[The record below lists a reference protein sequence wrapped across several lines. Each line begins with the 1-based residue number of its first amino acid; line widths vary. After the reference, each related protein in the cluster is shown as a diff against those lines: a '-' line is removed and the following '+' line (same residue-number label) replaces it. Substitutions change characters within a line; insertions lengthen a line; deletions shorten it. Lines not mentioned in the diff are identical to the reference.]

1 MKKNKA
7 LIGSALALLIAPTVL
22 SNLSPQT
29 VSAADTT
36 EIGLVGTVSGNG
48 VLVDDQ
54 GQAITS
60 TFLPN
65 NSSWKLGN
73 TKQINGVTYY
83 QVATNEWIAA
93 NNLNISNGQE
103 PAQTQTQTQ
112 QNEATYSAPVT
123 SGQTGTTKW
132 ATAVVNSQG
141 QAVSGVM
148 LPAGSSWTVGATAT
162 INGATYIQIA
172 TDEYVAAS
180 NLDIVQSASDVTNA
194 ATDQQATQ
202 TQETPAQPVVGTVVN
217 GPANVYDTSMDSFSG
232 RQLQE
237 GSQWKVGQQVQ
248 NKYGYTFYQVSN
260 NEWTQSSNM
269 QLNQTDD
276 QSNVTSEPEF
286 ATSVTQ

>member
-1 MKKNKA
+1 MNRKIRRGGKTMKKRKV

-36 EIGLVGTVSGNG
+36 EVSLVGTVNGSG
-48 VLVDDQ
+48 VLVDNQ

-65 NSSWKLGN
+65 NSAWKLGS

-83 QVATNEWIAA
+83 QVGANEWIAA
-93 NNLNISNGQE
+93 NNLNITSQQ
-103 PAQTQTQTQ
+103 AQTQAQDT
-112 QNEATYSAPVT
+112 TYNNQIAN
-123 SGQTGTTKW
+123 SGQTGVAKW
-132 ATAVVNSQG
+132 NTAVVNSQG
-141 QAVSGVM
+141 QTITGVT
-148 LPAGSSWTVGATAT
+148 LPTGSSWNIGSTVT
-162 INGATYIQIA
+162 INGTSYVQIA
-172 TDEYVAAS
+172 TDEYVAT
-180 NLDIVQSASDVTNA
+180 SDLTIGSTAA
-194 ATDQQATQ
+194 ATEQ
-202 TQETPAQPVVGTVVN
+202 TEQPVVGTVVN

-232 RQLQE
+232 RQLQD
-237 GSQWKVGQQVQ
+237 GSQWKVGQMVQ

-269 QLNQTDD
+269 QLNQTDA
-276 QSNVTSEPEF
+276 QNNVQSEPEF

>member
-1 MKKNKA
+1 MKKNKV

-29 VSAADTT
+29 VRAADTS
-36 EIGLVGTVSGNG
+36 EIGLVGTVNGSG

-54 GQAITS
+54 GNAITS

-65 NSSWKLGN
+65 NSSWKLGS
-73 TKQINGVTYY
+73 TKQLNGVTYY

-93 NNLNISNGQE
+93 NNLNISTQQD
-103 PAQTQTQTQ
+103 AQTQADT
-112 QNEATYSAPVT
+112 TYNDQIAN

-132 ATAVVNSQG
+132 AASVVNIQG
-141 QAVSGVM
+141 QAVTGIT
-148 LPAGSSWTVGATAT
+148 LPAGSTWNIGATVN
-162 INGATYIQIA
+162 INGAAYMQIA
-172 TDEYVAAS
+172 TDEYVAVSDLNINS
-180 NLDIVQSASDVTNA
+180 N
-194 ATDQQATQ
+194 ATQ
-202 TQETPAQPVVGTVVN
+202 QQPVVGTVVN

-232 RQLQE
+232 RQLQD
-237 GSQWKVGQQVQ
+237 GSQWKVGQMVQ

-269 QLNQTDD
+269 QLNQNDA
-276 QSNVTSEPEF
+276 QQNVTSEPEF

>member
-1 MKKNKA
+1 MKKRKV

-36 EIGLVGTVSGNG
+36 EVSLVGTVNGSG

-65 NSSWKLGN
+65 NSAWKLGS

-83 QVATNEWIAA
+83 QVGANEWIAA
-93 NNLNISNGQE
+93 NNLNITSQQ
-103 PAQTQTQTQ
+103 AQTQAQDT
-112 QNEATYSAPVT
+112 TYNNQIAN
-123 SGQTGTTKW
+123 SGQTGVAKW
-132 ATAVVNSQG
+132 NAAVVNSQG
-141 QAVSGVM
+141 QTITGVT
-148 LPAGSSWTVGATAT
+148 LPTGSSWNIGSTVT
-162 INGATYIQIA
+162 INGSSYVQIA
-172 TDEYVAAS
+172 TDEYVAT
-180 NLDIVQSASDVTNA
+180 SDLTIGSTAA
-194 ATDQQATQ
+194 ATEQA
-202 TQETPAQPVVGTVVN
+202 EQPVVGTIVN

-232 RQLQE
+232 RQLQD
-237 GSQWKVGQQVQ
+237 GSQWKVGQMVQ

-269 QLNQTDD
+269 QLNQADA
-276 QSNVTSEPEF
+276 QNNVQSEPEF

>member
-36 EIGLVGTVSGNG
+36 EIGLVGTVSGSG

-93 NNLNISNGQE
+93 NNLSISNQQ
-103 PAQTQTQTQ
+103 AQTQADT
-112 QNEATYSAPVT
+112 TYSAPVAST
-123 SGQTGTTKW
+123 GQTGTVKW
-132 ATAVVNSQG
+132 TTAVVNSQG
-141 QAVSGVM
+141 QAISGVM
-148 LPAGSSWTVGATAT
+148 LPVGSSWSVGPTVT
-162 INGATYIQIA
+162 INGTAHIQIA
-172 TDEYVAAS
+172 TDEYVDAS
-180 NLDIVQSASDVTNA
+180 VLNLVQSANDVTTA
-194 ATDQQATQ
+194 AQNQQATQ
-202 TQETPAQPVVGTVVN
+202 QAQESQEQVQQQPVVGTVVN

-237 GSQWKVGQQVQ
+237 GSEWKVGQQVQ

-269 QLNQTDD
+269 QLTQNAD
-276 QSNVTSEPEF
+276 QSSVTSEPEF

>member
-36 EIGLVGTVSGNG
+36 EIGLVGTVSGSG
-48 VLVDDQ
+48 VLVDDS
-54 GQAITS
+54 GQTITS

-93 NNLNISNGQE
+93 NNLNVSNTAAQ
-103 PAQTQTQTQ
+103 AQTQTATQ
-112 QNEATYSAPVT
+112 PETQSYASQIN
-123 SGQTGTTKW
+123 SGKTGTVKY
-132 ATAVVNSQG
+132 ATSVVNSQG
-141 QAVSGVM
+141 QAVSGVI
-148 LPAGSSWTVGATAT
+148 LPAGSSWTVGTVVT
-162 INGATYIQIA
+162 LNGASYVQIA
-172 TDEYVAAS
+172 TDEYVAES
-180 NLDIVQSASDVTNA
+180 NLYITESANDQTAAAQSPQEQTAQTP
-194 ATDQQATQ
+194 QQQ
-202 TQETPAQPVVGTVVN
+202 VVGTVVN
-217 GPANVYDTSMDSFSG
+217 GPANVYDTSMNSFSG
-232 RQLQE
+232 RQLEE
-237 GSQWKVGQQVQ
+237 GSQWKVGQMVQ

-269 QLNQTDD
+269 QLNQADA
-276 QSNVTSEPEF
+276 SNNVTSEPEF

>member
-1 MKKNKA
+1 MKKNNV

-29 VSAADTT
+29 VSAADIDTT
-36 EIGLVGTVSGNG
+36 ETGLVGTVNGSGI
-48 VLVDDQ
+48 LVDDQ

-65 NSSWKLGN
+65 NSSWKLGS
-73 TKQINGVTYY
+73 TKQLNGVTYY

-93 NNLNISNGQE
+93 NNLNISNQV
-103 PAQTQTQTQ
+103 QTTQTQAQAQSSYNTQ
-112 QNEATYSAPVT
+112 VAN

-132 ATAVVNSQG
+132 TTAVVNSQG

-148 LPAGSSWTVGATAT
+148 LPAGSVWNVGPTVT
-162 INGATYIQIA
+162 INGASYIQIA

-180 NLDIVQSASDVTNA
+180 NLNIASPQT
-194 ATDQQATQ
+194 TQ
-202 TQETPAQPVVGTVVN
+202 TQTTQQSQQPVVGTVVN
-217 GPANVYDTSMDSFSG
+217 GPADVYDTSMDSFSG
-232 RQLQE
+232 RQLQD
-237 GSQWKVGQQVQ
+237 GSQWKVGQMVQ
-248 NKYGYTFYQVSN
+248 NKYGHTFYQVST

-269 QLNQTDD
+269 QLNQADA
-276 QSNVTSEPEF
+276 QNNVTSEPEF

>member
-36 EIGLVGTVSGNG
+36 EIGLVGTVSGSG
-48 VLVDDQ
+48 VLVNDQ
-54 GQAITS
+54 GQTITS

-83 QVATNEWIAA
+83 QVATNEWISA
-93 NNLNISNGQE
+93 NNVNITN
-103 PAQTQTQTQ
+103 AATQ
-112 QNEATYSAPVT
+112 QAATSAYNQQVGVI
-123 SGQTGTTKW
+123 GQTGTVKYT
-132 ATAVVNSQG
+132 TSVVNSQG

-148 LPAGSSWTVGATAT
+148 LPAGSSWNIGNTVT
-162 INGATYIQIA
+162 INGASYIQIA

-180 NLDIVQSASDVTNA
+180 TLEIAQPTNTTNA
-194 ATDQQATQ
+194 PATNETNQQA
-202 TQETPAQPVVGTVVN
+202 VVGTVVN

-237 GSQWKVGQQVQ
+237 GSQWKVGQMVQ

-269 QLNQTDD
+269 QLNQDNA

>member
-1 MKKNKA
+1 MKKNKV

-29 VSAADTT
+29 VSAADST
-36 EIGLVGTVSGNG
+36 EIGLVGTVTGSG

-65 NSSWKLGN
+65 NSSWKLGS
-73 TKQINGVTYY
+73 TKQFNGVTYY

-93 NNLNISNGQE
+93 NNLNISSQNQATQTQ
-103 PAQTQTQTQ
+103 AQTQNTYNTQVA
-112 QNEATYSAPVT
+112 N

-132 ATAVVNSQG
+132 TTAVVNSQG

-148 LPAGSSWTVGATAT
+148 LPAGSTWNVGPTVT
-162 INGATYIQIA
+162 INGASYIQIA

-180 NLDIVQSASDVTNA
+180 NLNIASPQT
-194 ATDQQATQ
+194 TQ
-202 TQETPAQPVVGTVVN
+202 TQTTQPQQQVVGTVVN
-217 GPANVYDTSMDSFSG
+217 GPADVYDTSMDSFSG

-237 GSQWKVGQQVQ
+237 GSQWKVSQMVQ
-248 NKYGYTFYQVSN
+248 NKYGHTFYQVST

-269 QLNQTDD
+269 QLNQADA
-276 QSNVTSEPEF
+276 QNNVTSEPEF

>member
-1 MKKNKA
+1 MKKNNV

-29 VSAADTT
+29 VSAADIDTT
-36 EIGLVGTVSGNG
+36 ETGLVGTVNGSGI
-48 VLVDDQ
+48 LVDDQ

-65 NSSWKLGN
+65 NSSWKLGS
-73 TKQINGVTYY
+73 TKQLNGVTYY

-93 NNLNISNGQE
+93 NNLNISNQ
-103 PAQTQTQTQ
+103 AQTTQTQAQSSYETQ
-112 QNEATYSAPVT
+112 VAN

-132 ATAVVNSQG
+132 TTAVVNSQG

-148 LPAGSSWTVGATAT
+148 LPAGSVWNVGPTVT
-162 INGATYIQIA
+162 INGASYIQIA

-180 NLDIVQSASDVTNA
+180 NLNIASPQT
-194 ATDQQATQ
+194 TQ
-202 TQETPAQPVVGTVVN
+202 TQTTQQSQQPVVGTVVN
-217 GPANVYDTSMDSFSG
+217 GPADVYDTSMDSFSG
-232 RQLQE
+232 RQLQD
-237 GSQWKVGQQVQ
+237 GSQWKVGQMVQ
-248 NKYGYTFYQVSN
+248 NKYGHTFYQVST

-269 QLNQTDD
+269 QLNQADA
-276 QSNVTSEPEF
+276 QNNVTSEPEF

>member
-36 EIGLVGTVSGNG
+36 EIGLVGTVSGSG
-48 VLVDDQ
+48 VLVNDQ
-54 GQAITS
+54 GQTITS

-83 QVATNEWIAA
+83 QVATNEWISA
-93 NNLNISNGQE
+93 NNVNITN
-103 PAQTQTQTQ
+103 AATQ
-112 QNEATYSAPVT
+112 QAATSAYNQQVGVI
-123 SGQTGTTKW
+123 GQTGTVKYT
-132 ATAVVNSQG
+132 TSVVNSQG

-148 LPAGSSWTVGATAT
+148 LPAGSSWNIGNTVT
-162 INGATYIQIA
+162 INGASYIQIA

-180 NLDIVQSASDVTNA
+180 TLEIAQPTNA
-194 ATDQQATQ
+194 TNAPATNETNQQA
-202 TQETPAQPVVGTVVN
+202 VVGTVVN

-237 GSQWKVGQQVQ
+237 GSQWKVGQMVQ

-269 QLNQTDD
+269 QLNQDNA

>member
-36 EIGLVGTVSGNG
+36 EIGLVGTVNGSG

-54 GQAITS
+54 GQTIS
-60 TFLPN
+60 GSFLPN
-65 NSSWKLGN
+65 NSSWKLGS
-73 TKQINGVTYY
+73 TKQLNGVTYY

-93 NNLNISNGQE
+93 NNLNISNQAAQ
-103 PAQTQTQTQ
+103 PAQSQAAQAYNQ
-112 QNEATYSAPVT
+112 VEN
-123 SGQTGTTKW
+123 SGQIGVTRW

-141 QAVSGVM
+141 QAVAGVM
-148 LPAGSSWTVGATAT
+148 LPAGSSWNVGNTVT
-162 INGATYIQIA
+162 INNQSYVQIA
-172 TDEYVAAS
+172 SDEYVAVS
-180 NLDIVQSASDVTNA
+180 NLNIQTANTNT
-194 ATDQQATQ
+194 ATQQDQATAQ
-202 TQETPAQPVVGTVVN
+202 QQPVVGTVVN

-237 GSQWKVGQQVQ
+237 GSQWKVGQMVQ

-269 QLNQTDD
+269 QLNDENAAQ
-276 QSNVTSEPEF
+276 NVQSEPEF

>member
-1 MKKNKA
+1 MHYRFTMNRKIRRGGKTMKKRKV

-36 EIGLVGTVSGNG
+36 EVSLVGTVNGSG
-48 VLVDDQ
+48 VLVDNQ

-65 NSSWKLGN
+65 NSAWKLGS

-83 QVATNEWIAA
+83 QVGANEWIAA
-93 NNLNISNGQE
+93 NNLNITSQQ
-103 PAQTQTQTQ
+103 AQTQAQDT
-112 QNEATYSAPVT
+112 TYNNQIAN
-123 SGQTGTTKW
+123 SGQTGVAKW
-132 ATAVVNSQG
+132 NTAVVNSQG
-141 QAVSGVM
+141 QTITGVT
-148 LPAGSSWTVGATAT
+148 LPTGSSWNIGSTVT
-162 INGATYIQIA
+162 INGTSYVQIA
-172 TDEYVAAS
+172 TDEYVAT
-180 NLDIVQSASDVTNA
+180 SDLTIGSTAA
-194 ATDQQATQ
+194 ATEQ
-202 TQETPAQPVVGTVVN
+202 TEQPVVGTVVN

-232 RQLQE
+232 RQLQD
-237 GSQWKVGQQVQ
+237 GSQWKVGQMVQ

-269 QLNQTDD
+269 QLNQTDA
-276 QSNVTSEPEF
+276 QNNVQSEPEF

>member
-1 MKKNKA
+1 MKKNNV

-29 VSAADTT
+29 VSAADIDTT
-36 EIGLVGTVSGNG
+36 ETGLVGTVNGSGI
-48 VLVDDQ
+48 LVDDQ

-65 NSSWKLGN
+65 NSSWKLGS
-73 TKQINGVTYY
+73 TKQLNGVTYY

-93 NNLNISNGQE
+93 NNLNISNQ
-103 PAQTQTQTQ
+103 AQTTQTQAQAQSSYETQ
-112 QNEATYSAPVT
+112 VAN

-132 ATAVVNSQG
+132 TTAVVNSLG

-148 LPAGSSWTVGATAT
+148 LPAGSVWNVGPTVT
-162 INGATYIQIA
+162 INGASYIQIA

-180 NLDIVQSASDVTNA
+180 NLNIASPQT
-194 ATDQQATQ
+194 TQ
-202 TQETPAQPVVGTVVN
+202 TQTTQQSQQPVVGTVVN
-217 GPANVYDTSMDSFSG
+217 GPADIYDTSMDSFSG
-232 RQLQE
+232 RQLQD
-237 GSQWKVGQQVQ
+237 GSQWKVGQMVQ
-248 NKYGYTFYQVSN
+248 NKYGHTFYQVST

-269 QLNQTDD
+269 QLNQADA

>member
-1 MKKNKA
+1 MKKNNV

-29 VSAADTT
+29 VSAADIDTT
-36 EIGLVGTVSGNG
+36 ETGLVGTVNGSGI
-48 VLVDDQ
+48 LVDDQ

-65 NSSWKLGN
+65 NSSWKLGS
-73 TKQINGVTYY
+73 TKQLNGVTYY

-93 NNLNISNGQE
+93 NNLNISNQ
-103 PAQTQTQTQ
+103 AQTTQTQAQAQSSYETQ
-112 QNEATYSAPVT
+112 VAN

-132 ATAVVNSQG
+132 TTAVVNSQG

-148 LPAGSSWTVGATAT
+148 LPAGSVWNVGPTVT
-162 INGATYIQIA
+162 INGASYIQIA

-180 NLDIVQSASDVTNA
+180 NLNIASPQT
-194 ATDQQATQ
+194 TQ
-202 TQETPAQPVVGTVVN
+202 TQTTQQSQQPVVGTVVN
-217 GPANVYDTSMDSFSG
+217 GPADVYDTSMDSFSG
-232 RQLQE
+232 RQLQD
-237 GSQWKVGQQVQ
+237 GSQWKVGQMVQ
-248 NKYGYTFYQVSN
+248 NKYGHTFYQVST

-269 QLNQTDD
+269 QLNQADA
-276 QSNVTSEPEF
+276 QNNVTSEPEF

>member
-1 MKKNKA
+1 MKKNKV

-36 EIGLVGTVSGNG
+36 ETGLIGTVNGSG

-65 NSSWKLGN
+65 NSAWKLGN
-73 TKQINGVTYY
+73 TKQLNGVIYY

-93 NNLNISNGQE
+93 NNLNISS
-103 PAQTQTQTQ
+103 
-112 QNEATYSAPVT
+112 QNQAPQAPVNN
-123 SGQTGTTKW
+123 SQQTGTTKW

-148 LPAGSSWTVGATAT
+148 LPAGSTWNIGQTVT
-162 INGATYIQIA
+162 INGASYVQIA
-172 TDEYVAAS
+172 TDEYVALS
-180 NLDIVQSASDVTNA
+180 NLNIA
-194 ATDQQATQ
+194 ATQAEAQ
-202 TQETPAQPVVGTVVN
+202 QPVIGTVVN
-217 GPANVYDTSMDSFSG
+217 GPTNVYDTSMDSFSD
-232 RQLQE
+232 RQLQD
-237 GSQWKVGQQVQ
+237 GSQWKVSQTVQ
-248 NKYGYTFYQVSN
+248 NKYGYTFYQVST
-260 NEWTQSSNM
+260 NEWAPSSSM
-269 QLNQTDD
+269 QLNQADA
-276 QSNVTSEPEF
+276 QNNVTTEPEF

>member
-1 MKKNKA
+1 MKKNKV

-29 VSAADTT
+29 VSAADST
-36 EIGLVGTVSGNG
+36 EIGLVGTVTGSG
-48 VLVDDQ
+48 VLVDNQ

-65 NSSWKLGN
+65 NSSWKLGS
-73 TKQINGVTYY
+73 TKQFNGVIYY

-93 NNLNISNGQE
+93 NNLNISSQNQATQTQ
-103 PAQTQTQTQ
+103 AQTQNTYNTQVA
-112 QNEATYSAPVT
+112 N

-132 ATAVVNSQG
+132 TTVVVNSQG

-148 LPAGSSWTVGATAT
+148 LPAGSTWNVGPTVT
-162 INGATYIQIA
+162 INGASYIQIA

-180 NLDIVQSASDVTNA
+180 NLNIASPQT
-194 ATDQQATQ
+194 TQ
-202 TQETPAQPVVGTVVN
+202 TQTTQPQQQVVGTVVN
-217 GPANVYDTSMDSFSG
+217 GPADVYDTSMDSFSG

-237 GSQWKVGQQVQ
+237 GSQWKVGQMVQ
-248 NKYGYTFYQVSN
+248 NKYGHTFYQVST

-269 QLNQTDD
+269 QLNQADA
-276 QSNVTSEPEF
+276 QNNVTSEPEF

>member
-1 MKKNKA
+1 MKKNKV

-36 EIGLVGTVSGNG
+36 EIGLIGTVNGSG

-65 NSSWKLGN
+65 NSSWKLGS
-73 TKQINGVTYY
+73 TKQLNGVTYY

-93 NNLNISNGQE
+93 NNLNISNSQVQTQQ
-103 PAQTQTQTQ
+103 AQTQADTSYNQV
-112 QNEATYSAPVT
+112 AT
-123 SGQTGTTKW
+123 SGQIGTTKW

-141 QAVSGVM
+141 QAVSGVT
-148 LPAGSSWTVGATAT
+148 LPAGSQWNLGTTVT
-162 INGATYIQIA
+162 INGASYVQIA
-172 TDEYVAAS
+172 SDEYVAWS
-180 NLDIVQSASDVTNA
+180 NLSVQTSAQA
-194 ATDQQATQ
+194 AAGQTTQ
-202 TQETPAQPVVGTVVN
+202 QPVVGTVVN

-232 RQLQE
+232 RQLQD
-237 GSQWKVGQQVQ
+237 GSQWKVGQMVQ

-260 NEWTQSSNM
+260 NEWTQSENM
-269 QLNQTDD
+269 QLNQADA
-276 QSNVTSEPEF
+276 QNNVTSEPEF

>member
-1 MKKNKA
+1 MNRKIRRGGKTMKKRKV

-29 VSAADTT
+29 VSAVDTT
-36 EIGLVGTVSGNG
+36 EVSLVGTVNGSG

-65 NSSWKLGN
+65 NSAWKLGS

-83 QVATNEWIAA
+83 QVGANEWIAA
-93 NNLNISNGQE
+93 NNLNITSQQ
-103 PAQTQTQTQ
+103 AQTQAQDT
-112 QNEATYSAPVT
+112 TYNNQIAN
-123 SGQTGTTKW
+123 SGQTGVAKW
-132 ATAVVNSQG
+132 NAAVVNSQG
-141 QAVSGVM
+141 QTITGVT
-148 LPAGSSWTVGATAT
+148 LPTGSSWNIGSTVT
-162 INGATYIQIA
+162 INGSSYVQIA
-172 TDEYVAAS
+172 TDEYVAT
-180 NLDIVQSASDVTNA
+180 SDLTIGSTAA
-194 ATDQQATQ
+194 ATEQA
-202 TQETPAQPVVGTVVN
+202 EQPVVGTIVN

-232 RQLQE
+232 RQLQDD
-237 GSQWKVGQQVQ
+237 SQWKVGQMVQ

-269 QLNQTDD
+269 QLNQADA
-276 QSNVTSEPEF
+276 QNNVQSEPEF

>member
-36 EIGLVGTVSGNG
+36 EIGLVGTVSGSG

-54 GQAITS
+54 GQTITS
-60 TFLPN
+60 TFLPE

-73 TKQINGVTYY
+73 AKQINGVTYY
-83 QVATNEWIAA
+83 QVATNEWVSA
-93 NNLNISNGQE
+93 NNVNITN
-103 PAQTQTQTQ
+103 AAATQ
-112 QNEATYSAPVT
+112 QAATTAYNEQVGVT
-123 SGQTGTTKW
+123 GQTGTVKYT
-132 ATAVVNSQG
+132 TGVVNSQG

-148 LPAGSSWTVGATAT
+148 LPTGSSWNVGNTVT
-162 INGATYIQIA
+162 INGASYIQIA
-172 TDEYVAAS
+172 TNEFVAAS
-180 NLDIVQSASDVTNA
+180 TLEIAQPANATNTA
-194 ATDQQATQ
+194 TTNTTDQ
-202 TQETPAQPVVGTVVN
+202 AQQQVVGTVVN

-237 GSQWKVGQQVQ
+237 GSQWKVGQMVQ

-269 QLNQTDD
+269 QLNQDNA
-276 QSNVTSEPEF
+276 QSNVNSEPEF

>member
-1 MKKNKA
+1 MNRKIRRGGKTMKKRKV

-36 EIGLVGTVSGNG
+36 EVSLVGTVNGSG

-65 NSSWKLGN
+65 NSAWKLGS

-83 QVATNEWIAA
+83 QVGANEWIAA
-93 NNLNISNGQE
+93 NNLNITSQQ
-103 PAQTQTQTQ
+103 AQTQAQDT
-112 QNEATYSAPVT
+112 TYNNQIAN
-123 SGQTGTTKW
+123 SGQTGVAKW
-132 ATAVVNSQG
+132 NAAVVNSQG
-141 QAVSGVM
+141 QTITGVT
-148 LPAGSSWTVGATAT
+148 LPTGSSWNIGSTVT
-162 INGATYIQIA
+162 INGSSYVQIA
-172 TDEYVAAS
+172 TDEYVAT
-180 NLDIVQSASDVTNA
+180 SDLTIGSTAA
-194 ATDQQATQ
+194 ATEQA
-202 TQETPAQPVVGTVVN
+202 EQPVVGTIVN

-232 RQLQE
+232 RQLQD
-237 GSQWKVGQQVQ
+237 GSQWKVGQMVQ

-269 QLNQTDD
+269 QLNQADA
-276 QSNVTSEPEF
+276 QNNVQSEPEF